1 MKFPPDCGYTKEHEW
16 VRVQE
21 GVAIVGITEY
31 AQKELGDVVFVE
43 LPKVGDTFDTNE
55 TFANVESVKAVSEVF
70 SPVAGE
76 VLEVNQEIIDSPQLV
91 NDDPYGDGWLIRVE
105 LTDADDLKDLMDA
118 DEYAEYVAQQKEEDD
133 EDEEDEEDSD
143 EEEDDEDR

>member
-1 MKFPPDCGYTKEHEW
+1 MKFPTDCSYTKEHEW
-16 VRVQE
+16 VRVQD

-76 VLEVNQEIIDSPQLV
+76 VLEVNQELVDSPQLV
-91 NDDPYGDGWLIRVE
+91 NDDPYGDGWFIKLKVAYAE
-105 LTDADDLKDLMDA
+105 ELKDLLNS
-118 DEYAEYVAQQKEEDD
+118 DEYAEFVAEESA
-133 EDEEDEEDSD
+133 E
-143 EEEDDEDR
+143 

>member
-1 MKFPPDCGYTKEHEW
+1 MKFPADCVYTKEHEW

-21 GVAIVGITEY
+21 GLVVVGITDY

-76 VLEVNQEIIDSPQLV
+76 VLEVNQELAGSPQLV
-91 NDDPYGDGWLIRVE
+91 NEDPYGDGWFIKLKIA
-105 LTDADDLKDLMDA
+105 DAEELKDLLKP
-118 DEYAEYVAQQKEEDD
+118 DEYAEFVAEESA
-133 EDEEDEEDSD
+133 E
-143 EEEDDEDR
+143 

>member
-1 MKFPPDCGYTKEHEW
+1 MKFPADCVYTREHEW

-21 GVAIVGITEY
+21 GVAIVGITDY

-76 VLEVNQEIIDSPQLV
+76 VLEVNQELADSPQLV
-91 NDDPYGDGWLIRVE
+91 NQDPYGDGWFIKLKIA
-105 LTDADDLKDLMDA
+105 DAEELKDLLKP
-118 DEYAEYVAQQKEEDD
+118 DEYAEFVAEESA
-133 EDEEDEEDSD
+133 E
-143 EEEDDEDR
+143 

>member
-1 MKFPPDCGYTKEHEW
+1 MKFPADCGYTKEHEW
-16 VRVQE
+16 VRVQD

-43 LPKVGDTFDTNE
+43 LPKVGETFDTNE

-76 VLEVNQEIIDSPQLV
+76 VLEVNQELVDSPQLV
-91 NDDPYGDGWLIRVE
+91 NDDPYGDGWFIKLKVA
-105 LTDADDLKDLMDA
+105 DAEELKDLLNS
-118 DEYAEYVAQQKEEDD
+118 DEYAEFVAEESA
-133 EDEEDEEDSD
+133 E
-143 EEEDDEDR
+143 

>member
-1 MKFPPDCGYTKEHEW
+1 MKFPTDCVYTKEHEW

-21 GVAIVGITEY
+21 GVATVGITDY
-31 AQKELGDVVFVE
+31 AQNELGDVVFVE

-76 VLEVNQEIIDSPQLV
+76 VLEVNTNLANSPQLV
-91 NDDPYGDGWLIRVE
+91 NDDPYGDGWFIKLKIA
-105 LTDADDLKDLMDA
+105 DAAELKDLLKHN
-118 DEYAEYVAQQKEEDD
+118 EYAEFVAEESA
-133 EDEEDEEDSD
+133 E
-143 EEEDDEDR
+143 

>member
-1 MKFPPDCGYTKEHEW
+1 MKFPADCVYTKEHEW

-21 GVAIVGITEY
+21 GVAIVGITDY

-76 VLEVNQEIIDSPQLV
+76 VLEINEDLAESPQLV
-91 NDDPYGDGWLIRVE
+91 NQDPYGDGWFIKLKIA
-105 LTDADDLKDLMDA
+105 DAEELKDLLKP
-118 DEYAEYVAQQKEEDD
+118 DEYAEFV
-133 EDEEDEEDSD
+133 
-143 EEEDDEDR
+143 EEESAE

>member
-1 MKFPPDCGYTKEHEW
+1 MKFPVDCAYTKEHEW

-76 VLEVNQEIIDSPQLV
+76 VLEVNQELVDSPQLV
-91 NDDPYGDGWLIRVE
+91 NDDPYGDGWFIKLKVA
-105 LTDADDLKDLMDA
+105 DAEELKDLLNS
-118 DEYAEYVAQQKEEDD
+118 DEYAEFVAEESA
-133 EDEEDEEDSD
+133 E
-143 EEEDDEDR
+143 